1 MRQLKDSRFRKQ
13 DLLHQLRQRI
23 RVSKE
28 VYEKAKAKIFYSR
41 KDKYSIKHVYYCHC
55 EVAKGSRGN
64 LRIMEFT
71 LREKTEVVSLNI

>member
-1 MRQLKDSRFRKQ
+1 MRQRAREFKD
-13 DLLHQLRQRI
+13 
-23 RVSKE
+23 
-28 VYEKAKAKIFYSR
+28 VYEKAKEKIFYSR

-71 LREKTEVVSLNI
+71 LGKKTEVVSLNI